1 MAKFVPIGEPAHDPE
16 RQAIRFLVEGLPDTY
31 TVYGNPWLVE
41 RSGVIYELDAVVV
54 APHAVFV
61 VEIKSYRGRIE
72 GTDNDWWLPEK
83 IRSPLKL
90 NRITAQALKS
100 HLRNASY
107 QAGQVWTEGLVFLS
121 ATTDVGVRGPASNDR
136 VHTRRTILAA
146 LQDPALIDRLSQGRA
161 RTSTSAAERDLLQ
174 LFTGVQSGPR
184 PVRRVR
190 EYEVIAALDHS
201 ETFTELLGRHTI
213 SGALRVLRIYT
224 TPPLATQAQRDR
236 IAERARWEAQVLGR
250 LGRIEG
256 VLAAD
261 PPFSDEAGIVLPLEA
276 FQGITLTTWVERY
289 GPDTRGKEKAD
300 LQVRTDLW
308 IRIARTLDEVHRQGV
323 VHRLLRP
330 DVVLVEDKQEPTAIC
345 IVGFDLAKQTSTDA
359 TIALTTIHDDRLVNS
374 APEVVTAFSSAEP
387 ASDQFS
393 LGAMLALLL
402 TGKPLFE
409 NTRALMA
416 ARRLMRRVRDMAPRI
431 PLRLDEA
438 VTKMV
443 ELRPTDRY
451 PTLVAAIDAVRL
463 GRDTS
468 PRGQSTLAIA
478 NREPLDADNLV
489 AGTRIGTDYEVI
501 NRLGQG
507 GMAVVYA
514 ARHLVSGRTRALKI
528 ARTEDTA
535 EEALR
540 GEYDVLTKLDH
551 PNVVRVIDLTKMV
564 EGRLTLVME
573 RVSGLNLRDWLAQHP
588 TPAPTTQRRLAEDL
602 LAGLDYLEQKSV
614 THKDLKPDN
623 LLVSDGRLTIIDFS
637 LASMPEDAP
646 YGGTAL
652 YRDPSSARWTHG
664 TDRFAAALCLFE
676 LYAGRHAFDGRVPE
690 PGQPPSVSADDIQPS
705 GLAEFFGMALDPT
718 PAKRF
723 PSARAMRDAL
733 LRALGE
739 DVETTAIG
747 EPAKIDATTPLRITG
762 LSRRAINALAR
773 CQVHTVGELLGLAPA
788 QVRALHAIGTK
799 TANDVIAF
807 QDNLKE
813 RGLTASTTSTAGNE
827 PPLVPA
833 LINSPESAEKL
844 PLSDAL
850 RSALAQADLRTVGAV
865 ASLTRSQLL
874 GIAGI
879 GRKKLADVVEALHE
893 FGARTN
899 EPSSTPEGVHTL
911 DRLWELAS
919 RPLSDAQRVAVERSI
934 GITGDPEP
942 QGQIADDLKKSQPQI
957 SIDVSTGLERLDL
970 AALADLTTAFD
981 AVIDGFGGVVRLD
994 EIGQRFESEWP
1005 AGVVTGQGIVRLLVR
1020 ATPGRAQVF
1029 EIDGADQP
1037 LVARPIFDR
1046 DTVKAFA
1053 AEVVRLAGQWPPVEP
1068 DTARRTLAGLLPHFD
1083 GDPLALGVRICD
1095 DVEIAETGH
1104 LFIGPIDPKHS
1115 IGFVI
1120 AQVRDPIALEELSA
1134 RVRHIFGPHT
1144 PYPDPD
1150 HLLAIL
1156 GDLDCRVQGAV
1167 VLPGRAGSIL
1177 ASQPLAADELPSSF
1191 GAERSA
1197 EQVVRDMLNEA
1208 AKSRGFRML
1217 VTPPEGHA
1225 EIGRS
1230 VAAAL
1235 GAKWVSFDDAFFGE
1249 HAADIKSLERAERFV
1264 AQREALTEAAE
1275 QTLFNLLEEHGRTGN
1290 VIVLGDTALFG
1301 LCEAL
1306 DLPRRL
1312 YDETLSGSRGFWVL
1326 VVPGVIHNRQPRF
1339 NEGPA
1344 MWHLEGATLPLLN
1357 PLPPVAAHL
1366 STTG

>member
-1 MAKFVPIGEPAHDPE
+1 MAKFVPIGDPAHDAE
-16 RQAIRFLVEGLPDTY
+16 RQAIRFLVEGLPETY
-31 TVYGNPWLVE
+31 TIYGNPWLVE
-41 RSGVIYELDAVVV
+41 RSGGIYELDAVVV

-72 GTDNDWWLPEK
+72 GTDNDWWLPEQ

-90 NRITAQALKS
+90 NRITAQVLKT
-100 HLRNASY
+100 HLRNGSY

-136 VHTRRTILAA
+136 VHTRKTILAA

-161 RTSTSAAERDLLQ
+161 RTSTSVAERELLE

-190 EYEVIAALDHS
+190 EYEVVATIDHS
-201 ETFTELLGRHTI
+201 DTFTELLGRHTI

-250 LGRIEG
+250 LGRIDG

-261 PPFSDEAGIVLPLEA
+261 PPFSDESGIVLPLEA

-289 GPDTRGKEKAD
+289 GPDARGKEKAD
-300 LQVRTDLW
+300 LRVRTDLW

-330 DVVLVEDKQEPTAIC
+330 DVVLVEDKQGPTAIC
-345 IVGFDLAKQTSTDA
+345 IIGFDLAKQISTDA

-374 APEVVTAFSSAEP
+374 APEVVTAFSTAEP

-409 NTRALMA
+409 NTRSLMA
-416 ARRLMRRVRDMAPRI
+416 ARRLMRRVRDISQRI
-431 PLRLDEA
+431 PLSLDEA

-451 PTLVAAIDAVRL
+451 PTLVAAIDAVRV

-468 PRGQSTLAIA
+468 PRGQSVLA
-478 NREPLDADNLV
+478 NTGREPLDADNLQ

-551 PNVVRVIDLTKMV
+551 PNIVRVIDLTKMV

-573 RVSGLNLRDWLAQHP
+573 RVSGMNLREWLVQHP
-588 TPAPTTQRRLAEDL
+588 TPEPTTQRRLAEDL
-602 LAGLDYLEQKSV
+602 LAGLDYLEQKAV

-623 LLVSDGRLTIIDFS
+623 LLVADGHLTIIDFS
-637 LASMPEDAP
+637 LALMPEDAP

-676 LYAGRHAFDGRVPE
+676 LYAGRHAFEGRVPE
-690 PGQPPSVSADDIQPS
+690 PGQSPSISADDIQPS
-705 GLAEFFGMALDPT
+705 GLAEFFKMALDPT
-718 PAKRF
+718 PEKRF
-723 PSARAMRDAL
+723 SSARAMRDAL

-739 DVETTAIG
+739 DIATPSVEA
-747 EPAKIDATTPLRITG
+747 PAKIDATTPLRTTG
-762 LSRRAINALAR
+762 LSPRAVNALAR
-773 CQVHTVGELLGLAPA
+773 CQVQTVGGLLALAAA

-799 TANDVIAF
+799 TANDIIAF
-807 QDNLKE
+807 QQTLKD
-813 RGLTASTTSTAGNE
+813 RGLVASITSTAGNE
-827 PPLVPA
+827 PPLVPG
-833 LINSPESAEKL
+833 LVNSPEPVQKL
-844 PLSDAL
+844 PLSEAL
-850 RSALAQADLRTVGAV
+850 RSALAHADLPTVGAV
-865 ASLTRSQLL
+865 ASLTRSELL

-893 FGARTN
+893 FAARTN
-899 EPSSTPEGVHTL
+899 EASGSAEGVHTL
-911 DRLWELAS
+911 DRIWELAS
-919 RPLSDAQRVAVERSI
+919 RPLSDGQRVAVERSI
-934 GITGDPEP
+934 GITGEPEP

-957 SIDVSTGLERLDL
+957 SIDVSKGLERLDV
-970 AALADLTTAFD
+970 AALSDLTMAFD
-981 AVIDGFGGVVRLD
+981 AVIDGFGGIVRLD

-1020 ATPGRAQVF
+1020 ATPGRAQIF
-1029 EIDGADQP
+1029 EVDGAEQP
-1037 LVARPIFDR
+1037 LVGRPIFDR

-1083 GDPLALGVRICD
+1083 GDPLALGVRICE

-1115 IGFVI
+1115 IDFVI
-1120 AQVRDPIALEELSA
+1120 DQTREAIALDDLAA
-1134 RVRHIFGPHT
+1134 RVRRIFGPNT

-1150 HLLAIL
+1150 HLLEIL
-1156 GDLDCRVQGAV
+1156 HDLDCRVQGTL
-1167 VLPGRAGSIL
+1167 VLPGRAGSIV
-1177 ASQPLAADELPSSF
+1177 AAPTLAADELPATF
-1191 GAERSA
+1191 AAERSP
-1197 EQVVRDMLNEA
+1197 ELVVRDMLKKA
-1208 AKSRGFRML
+1208 AGSRGFRML
-1217 VTPPEGHA
+1217 VTPPEKHA

-1230 VAAAL
+1230 VASAL
-1235 GAKWVSFDDAFFGE
+1235 AGTWLSFDDAFFAE
-1249 HAADIKSLERAERFV
+1249 HAADMKSLERAERFV

-1275 QTLFNLLEEHGRTGN
+1275 RTLFDLLEQHGRPGN
-1290 VIVLGDTALFG
+1290 VIVLGDTSLFG

-1312 YDETLSGSRGFWVL
+1312 YDETLSGSRGFWIL

-1357 PLPPVAAHL
+1357 PLPD
-1366 STTG
+1366 